1 MESGMRLI
9 HIRSLFAVCTVIGCF
24 LAGCRGSEET
34 PKAVIPPP
42 PSATELLQKEL
53 QTLRAKND
61 SLARAMDLCTKA
73 NSASNARISDLLTQ
87 VSALQEKEA
96 AVAAA
101 PKNEVASH
109 PKASYLQALDLFHER
124 RYSEAAVIFQAALDD
139 GIQEDLRD
147 NCTYWLGE
155 CSYAQKRYSEALKFF
170 GNVFSFRISE
180 KKDDAQIMTA
190 NCYLRMNNI
199 PKAKEAIERLIK
211 VFPASPFVR
220 KAKEKLQHLG

>member
-9 HIRSLFAVCTVIGCF
+9 HTRSLFIVCTVIGC
-24 LAGCRGSEET
+24 LIAGCRGSEEI

-42 PSATELLQKEL
+42 PSATELLQNEL
-53 QTLRAKND
+53 QMLRAKND
-61 SLARAMDLCTKA
+61 SLARAMALCNQA
-73 NSASNARISDLLTQ
+73 NTASNAKIADLLTQ
-87 VSALQEKEA
+87 VTALQEKQAVIA
-96 AVAAA
+96 AT
-101 PKNEVASH
+101 PKNEISSH
-109 PKASYLQALDLFHER
+109 PKEGYLHALDLFHDR
-124 RYSEAAVIFQAALDD
+124 KYSEAAEIFQAALDD
-139 GIQEDLRD
+139 GIEEGLRD

-155 CSYAQKRYSEALKFF
+155 CAYGQKQYSEALQFF
-170 GNVFSFRISE
+170 GKVFTFRISE

-190 NCYLRMNNI
+190 NCYLRMNNL